1 MADVKGKLAAL
12 LQPDNTARL
21 LSFYGQD
28 WYWSEAAV
36 IVKEIETALQDQQV
50 NAGVNIA
57 LIARNRPQ
65 HAAVIL
71 GMITQNRTVTMV
83 HAYQSS
89 VAMARDISA
98 LKIGV
103 LIVDADD
110 WTTELAVAVRQ
121 NQALAVVLPDSQGAS
136 CRVYSDYRQRQDH
149 RCAGAS
155 AGFEVLSSGTTGAP
169 KRTTMPFAVVQRA
182 LDSILAVGPE
192 VAKSADIVS
201 WPFGTIGGL
210 CQLVTASVL
219 QRPIALLEKFKLD
232 DWLAAVSQYQP
243 KILFVQP
250 AILRSLLDADVGK
263 DQLSSI
269 QVISG
274 GAGPLEPDLQN
285 SFEQR
290 YGIPILWAYG
300 ATEFCGTIISWTLQL
315 RKEFGLTKMGSTG
328 KPIAGVEVRT
338 IDVDTECV
346 LSVDETGWLEARV
359 ATLGNEWIRTT
370 DLAAI
375 DSDGFVFIK
384 GRGDGAINRGGFKI
398 LPEHVVASL
407 REHPSVLDAAVVGI
421 DDDTLGQVP
430 AAAIELARDC
440 ELSIAEIEHHARAR
454 LLSYQIPA
462 KWLIV
467 DSLPRTST
475 MKVLLVDV
483 KKMFE

>member
-1 MADVKGKLAAL
+1 MANVKDKLAAL
-12 LQPDNTARL
+12 LQPDNSARL
-21 LSFYGQD
+21 LRFNGQD
-28 WYWSEAAV
+28 WYWSDVAV
-36 IVKEIETALQDQQV
+36 IAKEIEAALLAHQIENTV
-50 NAGVNIA
+50 NVA

-83 HAYQSS
+83 HAYQSP
-89 VAMARDISA
+89 VAMASDIDA

-103 LIVDADD
+103 LIADADD
-110 WTTELAVAVRQ
+110 WTGELEAAVIKNR
-121 NQALAVVLPDSQGAS
+121 ALAVVLPPRQACA
-136 CRVYSDYRQRQDH
+136 CRVISHYRQNQSH
-149 RCAGAS
+149 RRATAS

-169 KRTTMPFAVVQRA
+169 KRTTMPFSVIQRA

-210 CQLVTASVL
+210 CQLVTASAL
-219 QRPIALLEKFKLD
+219 QRPIALLEKFKLN

-250 AILRSLLDADVGK
+250 TILRTLLDADVAK
-263 DQLSSI
+263 EQLSSI

-274 GAGPLEPDLQN
+274 GAGALEPDLQQA
-285 SFEQR
+285 FEQR

-315 RKEFGLTKMGSTG
+315 RKAFGLTKMGSTG
-328 KPIAGVEVRT
+328 KPIAGVEVRI
-338 IDVDTECV
+338 IDVDTERV
-346 LSVDETGWLEARV
+346 LPVDETGWLEARV
-359 ATLGNEWIRTT
+359 AALGNEWIRTT
-370 DLAAI
+370 DLAAL

-384 GRGDGAINRGGFKI
+384 GRGDGAINRGGFKV
-398 LPEHVVASL
+398 LPEQVVAVL
-407 REHPSVLDAAVVGI
+407 RQHPAVLDAAVVGI
-421 DDDTLGQVP
+421 DDDTLGQLP
-430 AAAIELARDC
+430 AAAIELARGC
-440 ELSIAEIEHHARAR
+440 ELSIEEIEKHARDQ

-462 KWLIV
+462 KWRIV
-467 DSLPRTST
+467 ESLPRTST

-483 KKMFE
+483 KEMFL